1 MTWTEEDPEAGE
13 VRRGAATRDRG
24 PRAAGR
30 GKDGPRLPDPEEDD
44 SGPGG
49 RDAAGSV
56 GRDSSGPAGRDASEA
71 GGRDAAGSAG
81 RDAAGSAG
89 RDASGAGR
97 RGAGRRPAG
106 RAAGRG
112 GVWRTAFLAL
122 LTVGVVGTAAW
133 LVFVSPVLGVR
144 EVRVV
149 GNVDVPVPQIR
160 QAAGVA
166 DGTPLATVDVA
177 EVRNRIAA
185 IRQIESVRVS
195 RGWPGTLEIEVVER
209 EPIAVMPVGGKVA
222 LVDRYGVV
230 TEIRAVAP
238 PALPVLRLSRPGDP
252 ASTAA
257 LAVVDALPPE
267 LATRVAEVIA
277 PTAETV
283 SLRLRDG
290 RSVLWG
296 GSDRPAD
303 KARILTTLLKRPA
316 DTYDVSS
323 PDVVTV
329 R

>member
-1 MTWTEEDPEAGE
+1 M
-13 VRRGAATRDRG
+13 
-24 PRAAGR
+24 
-30 GKDGPRLPDPEEDD
+30 
-44 SGPGG
+44 
-49 RDAAGSV
+49 
-56 GRDSSGPAGRDASEA
+56 
-71 GGRDAAGSAG
+71 
-81 RDAAGSAG
+81 
-89 RDASGAGR
+89 
-97 RGAGRRPAG
+97 
-106 RAAGRG
+106 
-112 GVWRTAFLAL
+112 WRTAFLAL

-144 EVRVV
+144 EIRVV
-149 GNVDVPVPQIR
+149 GNVDVPAPQIR

-177 EVRNRIAA
+177 EVRDRVAA
-185 IRQIESVRVS
+185 IRQIESVRVG
-195 RGWPGTLEIEVVER
+195 RGWPGTLEIAVVER

-230 TEIRAVAP
+230 TEIRAVTP

-267 LATRVAEVIA
+267 LAARVAEVIA

-296 GSDRPAD
+296 GRDRPAD